1 MNNIGA
7 YNPNISISLEKAK
20 TLYGIQD
27 KDVKDLDFN
36 GDDVIT
42 LQELR
47 RFGFNKYFLLTDFFD
62 KKVNGALSNP
72 QKAEQKQMA
81 YTGKKQSFS
90 ANPYIQNDQNNFIK
104 TKLNRIA

>member
-47 RFGFNKYFLLTDFFD
+47 RFGFNKYFFLTDFFD
-62 KKVNGALSNP
+62 KKVNGALLNP
-72 QKAEQKQMA
+72 KKVQQQALFTNPFAQKD
-81 YTGKKQSFS
+81 
-90 ANPYIQNDQNNFIK
+90 PNNLNK
-104 TKLNRIA
+104 TKLNRIV